1 MVTGGGNK
9 DGWWKNMKLV
19 VMIPAYN
26 EEETIGF
33 VIREIPRDCCEQVD
47 VLVINDG
54 SHDNTVEEAKRAGA
68 DKIISFK
75 RNKGLAPAFRAGLE
89 TALAMGADII
99 VNTDADG
106 QYDGGEIPKLI
117 QPIIDGKAD
126 FVLGSRTK
134 GHIEHMPLPKRIGN
148 RIATFVTRQVSG
160 LPISDAQSGFRAFTR
175 DAAFRLNV
183 MADYTY
189 VQETLMQAANWGL
202 VIEEVPIEFRKR
214 RGGESRLISNI
225 FGYAKRA
232 GATIAKTYRDY
243 QPLKTFSYMGFLFI
257 VAGLTIGARVLIYY
271 CNTGAVTG
279 HMPSALL
286 TVLLL
291 IVGIQTLVLG
301 LLADMLKTQ
310 RKVQDEV
317 LYRLKKMANGSKKG
331 DGR

>member
-1 MVTGGGNK
+1 
-9 DGWWKNMKLV
+9 MKLV

-33 VIREIPRDCCEQVD
+33 VIKEIPRDCCEQVE

-54 SHDNTVEEAKRAGA
+54 SNDNTVEAAKRAGA

-89 TALAMGADII
+89 TALEMGADII

-106 QYDGGEIPKLI
+106 QYNGKEIPKLI

-134 GHIEHMPLPKRIGN
+134 GNIEYMPLPKKIGN
-148 RIATFVTRQVSG
+148 RIATFVTRQAAG

-175 DAAFRLNV
+175 DAAFHLNV

-189 VQETLMQAANWGL
+189 VQETLMQAANCGL

-214 RGGESRLISNI
+214 TGGKSRLISNI

-232 GATIAKTYRDY
+232 GVTIVKTYRDY
-243 QPLKTFSYMGFLFI
+243 QPLKTFSYLGFLFI
-257 VAGLTIGARVLIYY
+257 IAGLIVGSRVLVYY
-271 CNTGAVTG
+271 FDTGVIG
-279 HMPSALL
+279 GRLPSAVL

-291 IVGIQTLVLG
+291 VVGAQTIVLG

-317 LYRLKKMANGSKKG
+317 LYRVKKMESESRK
-331 DGR
+331 

>member
-1 MVTGGGNK
+1 
-9 DGWWKNMKLV
+9 MKLV

-33 VIREIPRDCCEQVD
+33 VIKEIPRDCCEQVE

-54 SHDNTVEEAKRAGA
+54 SNDNTVEAAKRAGA

-89 TALAMGADII
+89 TALEMGADII

-106 QYDGGEIPKLI
+106 QYNGKEIPKLI
-117 QPIIDGKAD
+117 KPIIDGKAD

-134 GHIEHMPLPKRIGN
+134 GHIEYMPLPKKIGN
-148 RIATFVTRQVSG
+148 RIATFVTRQAAG

-175 DAAFRLNV
+175 DAAFHLNV

-189 VQETLMQAANWGL
+189 VQETLMQAANCGL

-214 RGGESRLISNI
+214 TGGKSRLISNI

-232 GATIAKTYRDY
+232 GVTIVKTYRDY
-243 QPLKTFSYMGFLFI
+243 QPLKTFSYLGFLFI
-257 VAGLTIGARVLIYY
+257 IAGLIVGSRVLVYY
-271 CNTGAVTG
+271 FDTGVIG
-279 HMPSALL
+279 GRLPSAVL

-291 IVGIQTLVLG
+291 TVGIQTLVLG

-317 LYRLKKMANGSKKG
+317 LYRVKKMESESRK
-331 DGR
+331 

>member
-1 MVTGGGNK
+1 
-9 DGWWKNMKLV
+9 MKLV
-19 VMIPAYN
+19 VMIPAYD
-26 EEETIGF
+26 EEEAISS
-33 VIREIPRDCCEQVD
+33 VIREIPRDCCEQVE

-106 QYDGGEIPKLI
+106 QYNGGEIPKLI

-148 RIATFVTRQVSG
+148 RIATFVTRQVTG

-232 GATIAKTYRDY
+232 GVTIVKTYRDY
-243 QPLKTFSYMGFLFI
+243 QPLKTFSYLGFLFI
-257 VAGLTIGARVLIYY
+257 IAGLTIGSRVLIYY
-271 CNTGAVTG
+271 FNTGVIG
-279 HMPSALL
+279 GRLPSAVL

-291 IVGIQTLVLG
+291 TVGAQTIVLG

-317 LYRLKKMANGSKKG
+317 LYRVKKMENGG
-331 DGR
+331 GRREDGE

>member
-1 MVTGGGNK
+1 
-9 DGWWKNMKLV
+9 MKLV

-26 EEETIGF
+26 EEETIGY
-33 VIREIPRDCCEQVD
+33 VIREIPRDCCEQVE

-54 SHDNTVEEAKRAGA
+54 SHDNTVEEAERAGA

-89 TALAMGADII
+89 TALEMGADII

-106 QYDGGEIPKLI
+106 QYNGGEIPKLI

-134 GHIEHMPLPKRIGN
+134 GHIEYMPLPKKIGN

-271 CNTGAVTG
+271 CNTGVVTG

-317 LYRLKKMANGSKKG
+317 LYRLKKMANGG
-331 DGR
+331 GRQEGGE